1 MGAHGGE
8 CCHSA
13 GMAPSPSSSDPIGAL
28 DDSWLATD
36 PAWAGVRQEVIDVDG
51 RPVRVLRAD
60 ATGAGPSAGSQ
71 PQLLVHGLG
80 GSAANWIDVI
90 APLSHRGPVVAVDLP
105 GFGHTRLVD
114 SDRLTVPGHVSFVRR
129 VLDALGWESAT
140 VHGNSMGGLIATHL
154 AAKHP
159 EVVDRLV
166 LVSPALPHSCALRLL
181 PPSVPAVQGMLTM
194 GVPSISGTVLAAA
207 TGRDARPAARALLGL
222 IFTDPDAVRPTLL
235 HAMAADALS
244 EDPHQLADRRRSLRS
259 STASIA
265 RLWLEPGPTWKA
277 IRSIT
282 APTLVLGGTAD
293 ALVPARVLRHVLAAR
308 PDWTGH
314 LITDRRHALMLS
326 EPHEFL
332 DHVEQWLADH
342 ARAA

>member
-1 MGAHGGE
+1 
-8 CCHSA
+8 
-13 GMAPSPSSSDPIGAL
+13 MAPSPSPARPTGPHG
-28 DDSWLATD
+28 SWLATD
-36 PAWAGVRQEVIDVDG
+36 PAWAGVRHEVIDVDG
-51 RPVRVLRAD
+51 RAVRVLRAD
-60 ATGAGPSAGSQ
+60 PVGPGEH

-90 APLSHRGPVVAVDLP
+90 APLARRGPVVAVDLP
-105 GFGHTRLVD
+105 GFGHTRL
-114 SDRLTVPGHVSFVRR
+114 TVPGHVSFVRR
-129 VLDALGWESAT
+129 VVDALGWESAT

-181 PPSVPAVQGMLTM
+181 PPSVPAMQGMLTM
-194 GVPSISGTVLAAA
+194 GLPSIGGTVLAAA

-235 HAMAADALS
+235 QAMGADALS
-244 EDPHQLADRRRSLRS
+244 EDPEQLADRRRSLRS

-265 RLWLEPGPTWKA
+265 RLWLEPGPTWRA
-277 IRSIT
+277 IHAIT

-293 ALVPARVLRHVLAAR
+293 ALVPARVLRHVLTAR

-332 DHVEQWLADH
+332 DHVEQWLDEP